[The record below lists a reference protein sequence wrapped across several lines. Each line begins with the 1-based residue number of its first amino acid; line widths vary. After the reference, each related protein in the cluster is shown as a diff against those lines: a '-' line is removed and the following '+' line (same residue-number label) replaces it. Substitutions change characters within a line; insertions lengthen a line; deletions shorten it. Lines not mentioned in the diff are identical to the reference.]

1 MTTKIDSIS
10 NADIKCIFS
19 SDEIDTLKD
28 MGRKYALWEDDTG
41 VDMTL
46 SHLFS
51 QTNFSFMFDVTEE
64 LRMTER
70 MFPVSQFPEI
80 WEKILQGPVQEEIEL
95 NDDLNTGWTVIPVD
109 ETTTASSTGYGCII
123 S

>member
-1 MTTKIDSIS
+1 MTTRIDSIS

-19 SDEIDTLKD
+19 SDEIDTLKE
-28 MGRKYALWEDDTG
+28 MGRKYSLWEDDTD
-41 VDMTL
+41 VDMKL
-46 SHLFS
+46 NSLFS

-80 WEKILQGPVQEEIEL
+80 WEKIIQGPVQEEIEV
-95 NDDLNTGWTVIPVD
+95 DDNLNTDWTLVPAD
-109 ETTTASSTGYGCII
+109 ETTAASTSSRCII

>member
-1 MTTKIDSIS
+1 MATRIDSIS

-19 SDEIDTLKD
+19 SDEIDTLKE
-28 MGRKYALWEDDTG
+28 MGRKYALWEDDSD
-41 VDMTL
+41 VDMKL

-51 QTNFSFMFDVTEE
+51 QTQFSFMFDITEE

-70 MFPVSQFPEI
+70 MFPVSQFPEV
-80 WEKILQGPVQEEIEL
+80 WEKIVQGPVQDEIEQD
-95 NDDLNTGWTVIPVD
+95 DDLNTDWTLVPAD
-109 ETTTASSTGYGCII
+109 ETTKVPSSSYCII